1 MGRRTGSCMLRFALL
16 LLALAGAFVLLFALG
31 HSMWQLGAAVLFGV
45 LFTQLAVFGVY
56 MGASF
61 APKHKGM
68 PLLPADAEVDFLR
81 RQVLTSRSIRG
92 GLLVDWAMGGLNH
105 QIEHHL
111 FPRMPSMNLR
121 RVRPIVREFCV
132 ERGIPYTETGLVRAY
147 GSVIRYLNDV
157 GLGRSDP
164 LECPVVAQFRP
175 R

>member
-1 MGRRTGSCMLRFALL
+1 MLRFALL
-16 LLALAGAFVLLFALG
+16 LLALAGAFVPLFALG
-31 HSMWQLGAAVLFGV
+31 HSMWQLGVAVL
-45 LFTQLAVFGVY
+45 FGVY

-61 APKHKGM
+61 APTHKGM
-68 PLLPADAEVDFLR
+68 PLLPADAEINFLR
-81 RQVLTSRSIRG
+81 RQVLTSRNIRG
-92 GLLVDWAMGGLNH
+92 GLLIDWAMGGLNH

-121 RVRPIVREFCV
+121 RVRPVVREFCV